1 MFTHSLRAQLFCK
14 LGHKRSVLCK
24 LVKEVINKYEVAT
37 EIDGRGWKEN
47 LVQSWNEFL
56 TTNVMEA
63 HENVRRYISEEA
75 YRTVFKLANS
85 PSRGDWNKSAI
96 FIAW

>member
-1 MFTHSLRAQLFCK
+1 MA
-14 LGHKRSVLCK
+14 G
-24 LVKEVINKYEVAT
+24 
-37 EIDGRGWKEN
+37 DGKEN

-75 YRTVFKLANS
+75 YRTVLS
-85 PSRGDWNKSAI
+85 
-96 FIAW
+96 